1 MHRLIRFLPL
11 VALLVLAGCGGANG
25 SESAPAEDGTAQ
37 RSVRVETLI
46 LEPTTFEDVIE
57 LTGSVEATNDAMLSA
72 QSAGTVQYLAPL
84 GRQLGRGAVVARL
97 DQGLVRAALQQAEAQ
112 LAAAQAQFELA
123 EDNYRRQEPLYQDS
137 VISALEFQSVRAQ
150 RNQARAGVQQAQA
163 GVAQV
168 REQLQN
174 TVVTAPFAGTVESH
188 AVEQGEQVAPGVPV
202 ARIVD
207 TRRVKVA
214 VGVPERYAGDIAVGT
229 PVVLEFQAYGGQPR
243 RGVVTFAG
251 SAINPANRTFP
262 VEIEVDNSDG
272 KLKPEMIAKVKITRA
287 RLDDVLV
294 VPRAAVLRDEEGTT
308 VFVVARDAAGLAA
321 ERRTILTGAAYA
333 GRLVIEEG
341 LDAGEEVIVLGQT
354 NVTDNDR
361 VEVVEQYRAL
371 DAAGVPF
378 RTE

>member
-1 MHRLIRFLPL
+1 MHRLIRFLFL

-25 SESAPAEDGTAQ
+25 SESAPAEDGTTQ

-321 ERRTILTGAAYA
+321 ERRTILTGPAYA